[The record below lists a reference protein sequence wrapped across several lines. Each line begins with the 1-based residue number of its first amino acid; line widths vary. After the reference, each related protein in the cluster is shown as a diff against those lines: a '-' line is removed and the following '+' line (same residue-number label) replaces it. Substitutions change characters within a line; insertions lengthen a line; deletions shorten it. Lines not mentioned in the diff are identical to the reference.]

1 MKPIALQLYS
11 VRDYCEKDFAGTIKK
26 VADMGYKGVEPA
38 GFFDLSPAE
47 FKKIV
52 NDCGME
58 VSSSHGPW
66 IRTMENVSE
75 AIDVAGTLGIDLV
88 CSGFGKDAYEDR
100 DAIKRTADFINEAIG
115 KLKGSGLKLFMHNH
129 YWEFEK
135 LGGKLK
141 YEYFEEMVPEALFE
155 IDAYWT
161 SNFGANDVTEMV
173 GKFKDKMPLI
183 HMKDGQLLPDTDM
196 MPLGTGKMDIK
207 GALDAADPDLLRW
220 IIVELDRVA
229 GDSLEAVEKSY
240 EFMTNQGWAEGN
252 K

>member
-11 VRDYCEKDFAGTIKK
+11 VRDYCEKDFTGTIKK

-47 FKKIV
+47 FKKVV

-66 IRTMENVSE
+66 IRKMETVSE

-88 CSGFGKDAYEDR
+88 CSGFGKEEYKDM
-100 DAIKRTADFINEAIG
+100 DAIKKTADFINEAIA
-115 KLKGSGLKLFMHNH
+115 KLKGTGLSLFMHNH

-135 LGGKLK
+135 INGKLK
-141 YEYFEEMVPEALFE
+141 YEYFEEMVPDALFE

-161 SNFGANDVTEMV
+161 SNFEANDVAEMV

-183 HMKDGQLLPDTDM
+183 HLKDGILKPDTDM
-196 MPLGTGKMDIK
+196 LPLGTGKMDVK
-207 GALDAADPDLLRW
+207 GALKAANPDLLRW

-229 GDSLEAVEKSY
+229 GDSLEAVNESY
-240 EFMTNQGWAEGN
+240 QYMITQGLAEGN